1 MSNLEIVQSAYQAFG
16 EGDIKT
22 VLAVLDPQVEW
33 IEDDVP
39 GLPYAGTN
47 RGAQTVAERVF
58 AQMPDTYESFE
69 LVPEDWIDGG
79 DTIVMLGRV
88 TIAKEGRE
96 ETMRVAQVWTLRNGK
111 AVRFES
117 FQDTHASA
125 RVLGAA

>member
-47 RGAQTVAERVF
+47 RGAQAVAERVF